1 MAVDRVQD
9 GEKDSRNFLPLSH
22 CSSRVAFPRVH
33 FCQRVTIYDT
43 ATVTGLCAATAV
55 AAPATRR
62 RHGRQPR
69 RIFQVLVAV
78 QSTIL
83 TVTNDALLLTPLL
96 AFFSKTY
103 YYTLQRE
110 NDAFYYFVISFTL
123 IELYFLGGKFICPQF
138 SFLTDDH
145 APVLLLHRWQR
156 LIPPSDPLFPSHLK
170 LKNLSIVSIIS
181 HLSSFSSAT
190 LLDKAFP
197 SLTK

>member
-43 ATVTGLCAATAV
+43 ATVTGLCAATAAA

-83 TVTNDALLLTPLL
+83 TVTNDSTTLPY
-96 AFFSKTY
+96 FQKTY

-110 NDAFYYFVISFTL
+110 NDAFYFVISSEF
-123 IELYFLGGKFICPQF
+123 ERGGQRHLP
-138 SFLTDDH
+138 SFFK
-145 APVLLLHRWQR
+145 R
-156 LIPPSDPLFPSHLK
+156 
-170 LKNLSIVSIIS
+170 
-181 HLSSFSSAT
+181 SA
-190 LLDKAFP
+190 LEQLC
-197 SLTK
+197 

>member
-43 ATVTGLCAATAV
+43 ATVTGLCAATAA

-103 YYTLQRE
+103 YYTL
-110 NDAFYYFVISFTL
+110 
-123 IELYFLGGKFICPQF
+123 
-138 SFLTDDH
+138 
-145 APVLLLHRWQR
+145 
-156 LIPPSDPLFPSHLK
+156 
-170 LKNLSIVSIIS
+170 
-181 HLSSFSSAT
+181 
-190 LLDKAFP
+190 
-197 SLTK
+197 

>member
-43 ATVTGLCAATAV
+43 ATVTGLSAAHAN

-96 AFFSKTY
+96 AFFQKLITIHFRGKMM
-103 YYTLQRE
+103 L
-110 NDAFYYFVISFTL
+110 FIISLFPL
-123 IELYFLGGKFICPQF
+123 LSQSFIFGGKFICPQF

-156 LIPPSDPLFPSHLK
+156 LIPLSDPLFPSHLK
-170 LKNLSIVSIIS
+170 LKKSLHCFYYIALKVASVQLLSQIR
-181 HLSSFSSAT
+181 
-190 LLDKAFP
+190 P
-197 SLTK
+197 SQA

>member
-43 ATVTGLCAATAV
+43 ATVTGLCATTAAA

-103 YYTLQRE
+103 YYTL
-110 NDAFYYFVISFTL
+110 
-123 IELYFLGGKFICPQF
+123 
-138 SFLTDDH
+138 
-145 APVLLLHRWQR
+145 
-156 LIPPSDPLFPSHLK
+156 
-170 LKNLSIVSIIS
+170 
-181 HLSSFSSAT
+181 
-190 LLDKAFP
+190 
-197 SLTK
+197 

>member
-43 ATVTGLCAATAV
+43 ATVTGLCAATAAAAA
-55 AAPATRR
+55 AAPATR
-62 RHGRQPR
+62 QSR

-83 TVTNDALLLTPLL
+83 TVTNDARLLTPLL

-103 YYTLQRE
+103 YYTL
-110 NDAFYYFVISFTL
+110 
-123 IELYFLGGKFICPQF
+123 
-138 SFLTDDH
+138 
-145 APVLLLHRWQR
+145 
-156 LIPPSDPLFPSHLK
+156 
-170 LKNLSIVSIIS
+170 
-181 HLSSFSSAT
+181 
-190 LLDKAFP
+190 
-197 SLTK
+197 

>member
-43 ATVTGLCAATAV
+43 ATVTGLCAATAATAA
-55 AAPATRR
+55 AAPSTRR

-103 YYTLQRE
+103 YYTL
-110 NDAFYYFVISFTL
+110 
-123 IELYFLGGKFICPQF
+123 
-138 SFLTDDH
+138 
-145 APVLLLHRWQR
+145 
-156 LIPPSDPLFPSHLK
+156 
-170 LKNLSIVSIIS
+170 
-181 HLSSFSSAT
+181 
-190 LLDKAFP
+190 
-197 SLTK
+197 

>member
-1 MAVDRVQD
+1 MINPVKKLWMAVDRVQD

-43 ATVTGLCAATAV
+43 ATVTGLCAAAAA

-83 TVTNDALLLTPLL
+83 TVTNDALYCSPPSWLFFQKLITIHFRGKMMLFIISLFPLL
-96 AFFSKTY
+96 
-103 YYTLQRE
+103 L
-110 NDAFYYFVISFTL
+110 
-123 IELYFLGGKFICPQF
+123 
-138 SFLTDDH
+138 
-145 APVLLLHRWQR
+145 
-156 LIPPSDPLFPSHLK
+156 
-170 LKNLSIVSIIS
+170 
-181 HLSSFSSAT
+181 
-190 LLDKAFP
+190 
-197 SLTK
+197 